1 MGVKLTHEEKIG
13 TVLYMAPE
21 QISSQSYSK
30 KIDIY
35 AAGVTLYTMLVGYH
49 PLYITGGILT
59 DSSHTLKQKV
69 MAIEPEKWHYPQY
82 VSPLAKNLICKLCRI
97 SQIERYDAKR
107 ALQHPWI
114 TRRFED
120 KIPLTASEE
129 IQMFN

>member
-1 MGVKLTHEEKIG
+1 
-13 TVLYMAPE
+13 
-21 QISSQSYSK
+21 
-30 KIDIY
+30 
-35 AAGVTLYTMLVGYH
+35 MLVGYH

-69 MAIEPEKWHYPQY
+69 MAIEPEKWHFPHY

-114 TRRFED
+114 TGRFEE